1 MSTCSRRRFAQL
13 VGLSTSALFLPRA
26 GEGLADLG
34 ISAAP
39 VPPAPPDPDER
50 FWRAVRERF
59 VLPRD
64 LAFLNAANLCP
75 TSLAVLESLE
85 RNTRLLE
92 ADPSSA
98 TRAKL
103 GQGREATRRRLAE
116 SLGVSAEEVVIARNT
131 SEANNLVSSGLA
143 LGPGDEVVVFSDNH
157 PSNLAAWREKAKRF
171 GFEVVVVGQVNPH
184 PGPDYYVDA
193 FAKALTPRS
202 RVLAV
207 THVTNTVGDMLPVAD
222 LCRLARERGV
232 LSHVD
237 GAQSFGVLDVNLAEM
252 RPDFYSGSAHKWPCG
267 PKETGVLY
275 VNREVHDRIWPAV
288 VSLYPGAVGISQKL
302 EGMGQRDEA
311 ALATLGDAVGFQQEI
326 GRAAIARR
334 ARELAEALIA
344 GLRGLEGIT
353 LWTRPD
359 ADRSAAVVAFRPGT
373 LDPRRLATALYEN
386 DRIAGASRGGEDRPG
401 IRLSPHLYNTMEEV
415 ERVVAAVKKYL
426 GSGI

>member
-26 GEGLADLG
+26 GEGLADFG
-34 ISAAP
+34 VSAAP
-39 VPPAPPDPDER
+39 VPPTPPDPDER

-193 FAKALTPRS
+193 FAKALTSRS

-207 THVTNTVGDMLPVAD
+207 THVTNTVGDLLPVAD

-275 VNREVHDRIWPAV
+275 VNREVHDRIWPSV

-386 DRIAGASRGGEDRPG
+386 DRVAGASRGGEDRPG
-401 IRLSPHLYNTMEEV
+401 IRLSPHLYNTMDEV